1 MRSGLYR
8 VATPH
13 RDLRE
18 ARKGGMYS
26 FFLYACVAFLG
37 IFISAS
43 CSAPDGS
50 NPVPQIDNLVVIS
63 EGKDGV
69 QPVSLIREGSFS
81 SSERHLIGRL
91 GPFDVDDDGRVYVS
105 DAMQHRVHVFDPNG
119 RYITHFGREGSG
131 PGEFRAIGGPKFS
144 NGSIHVYDPMMMR
157 LSTFSSDTFEESG
170 TLQIQA
176 INKREVAGLDGLMQS
191 GFFFI
196 NPDTF
201 LVYFTSRLVP
211 NPSYEGYN
219 LNNRFRTYHLMDGNR
234 KLELDSL
241 FTLPAYK
248 ALSATVDGQY
258 RFTQFEF
265 LGSALITTSENA
277 IYMARSGEFLIKV
290 YDAAGNYQRTY
301 YAPYQNAVFTREDAI
316 RQQIRDY
323 EEGVFEWRVSV
334 IENAPEEQIPDT
346 WPALEDILV
355 DDRGRLWV
363 ATIID
368 DLDSHEWWVIDES
381 GGLITQFEWP
391 RDEPIEVVKN
401 GYAYTRQTDKD
412 TGLQAIV
419 KYRIELEERR

>member
-1 MRSGLYR
+1 MKSGQNI
-8 VATPH
+8 VATET
-13 RDLRE
+13 RKRENVMSILR
-18 ARKGGMYS
+18 AS
-26 FFLYACVAFLG
+26 VALLG

-50 NPVPQIDNLVVIS
+50 NPVTQIENLVVIS

-81 SSERHLIGRL
+81 SSERQLIGRL
-91 GPFDVDDDGRVYVS
+91 GPFDVDDVGHVYAS
-105 DAMQHRVHVFDPNG
+105 DAMQHRVHVFDQSG
-119 RYITHFGREGSG
+119 RYLTHFGREGSG
-131 PGEFRAIGGPKFS
+131 PGEFRAMGGPKFS
-144 NGSIHVYDPMMMR
+144 NGYIHVYDPMMMR
-157 LSTFSSDTFEESG
+157 LSTFSLDTYEESG
-170 TLQIQA
+170 TIHIQA
-176 INKREVAGLDGLMQS
+176 INKREVAWLDGLMQS
-191 GFFFI
+191 GFVFI
-196 NPDTF
+196 NPDRF
-201 LVYFTSRLVP
+201 LVNFTSRLVP

-219 LNNRFRTYHLMDGNR
+219 LNNRFRIYHLMDRNR

-248 ALSATVDGQY
+248 ALSATVEGQY

-265 LGSALITTSENA
+265 LGSTLITTSENA

-316 RQQIRDY
+316 SQQISDY

-355 DDRGRLWV
+355 DDRNRLWV
-363 ATIID
+363 AAIID
-368 DLDSHEWWVIDES
+368 DLDLHEWWVTDES
-381 GGLITQFEWP
+381 GRLITQFEWP

-419 KYRIELEERR
+419 KYRIEIGGEP